1 VPEMRRTILT
11 AVAMALAAFAG
22 PASAEEVRDL
32 STPKPEWL
40 TPELEAKI
48 KAAGTKGYD
57 VRVTRGGANENAA
70 VQPDCLGTAPP
81 YAGADGV
88 SVTAVSAATC
98 MVSPHGCT
106 MNFIFN
112 DGVSNYIGTAGHCVA
127 GGRTVIAQIATR
139 VDPTDSVIVTLR
151 LPTTGTPSTI

>member
-1 VPEMRRTILT
+1 MRATLMIAGIV
-11 AVAMALAAFAG
+11 AVAAAFSSV
-22 PASAEEVRDL
+22 PNVSAEEVRDL

-57 VRVTRGGANENAA
+57 VRVARGGGADENAG

-98 MVSPHGCT
+98 MVSP
-106 MNFIFN
+106 
-112 DGVSNYIGTAGHCVA
+112 TAA
-127 GGRTVIAQIATR
+127 R
-139 VDPTDSVIVTLR
+139 
-151 LPTTGTPSTI
+151 